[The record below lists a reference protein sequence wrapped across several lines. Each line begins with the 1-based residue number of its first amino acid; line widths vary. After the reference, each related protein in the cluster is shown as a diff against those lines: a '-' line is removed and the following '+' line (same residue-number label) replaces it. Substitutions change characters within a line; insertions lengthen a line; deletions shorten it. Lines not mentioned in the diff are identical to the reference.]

1 MTHIFLIFLLLVPL
15 SLESAFPQTG
25 LFNPLLTP
33 WLPCWGKM
41 SVSKSVLLG
50 DFPCAKNWGK
60 QTNLKQSNTF
70 STVVV
75 FIVTLLQRLFNKGYW
90 PKLKIIFNS
99 TEFLKWYP
107 WWWVWSPCSRCAH
120 CSEFP
125 GHLAPLLSLALCWHP
140 SHLAPVLLGLFF
152 PRSEILYAEIPLWQ
166 RLARCSLTQ
175 FPLPRHTGRLYSLPS
190 FMGRLRP

>member
-1 MTHIFLIFLLLVPL
+1 
-15 SLESAFPQTG
+15 
-25 LFNPLLTP
+25 
-33 WLPCWGKM
+33 M

-75 FIVTLLQRLFNKGYW
+75 FIVMLLQRIFNKGYW

-107 WWWVWSPCSRCAH
+107 WWWVWSPCSGCAH

-125 GHLAPLLSLALCWHP
+125 GHLAPCHPLLSLALCWHP

-152 PRSEILYAEIPLWQ
+152 PRSGILYAEIPLWQ

-175 FPLPRHTGRLYSLPS
+175 FPLPPTRDNYIPCLPLWVDW
-190 FMGRLRP
+190 GLRIRYGQWSVVRRDEHYFQVWQ